1 VAGRLRRYRVVVAQ
15 APEHDIANIKAK
27 AKDAAKGGKSKAM
40 KKKPHEKGFVN

>member
-1 VAGRLRRYRVVVAQ
+1 VVVAQ
-15 APEHDIANIKAK
+15 APEHDIANIK